1 MSQNT
6 TSQESWLDFFPE
18 SVGVANLPSFEP
30 TDPDSFE
37 RDFEEL
43 GLDNLDDDVYFPEL
57 SNAPLPIYRDVSTPS
72 SLTSSSGSMH
82 SMDLTEDGTNSEY
95 SSMTHTTSTYQ
106 PPVAFRNVD
115 FNPQSIGV
123 DPKQTSTMFPDPAV
137 LINSDTAGFFD
148 SFKTQF
154 PSNFFDTV
162 QVVKAQ
168 SDEGPYRPSVGISP
182 HCLFAAATQDAS
194 FAFPMDSPV
203 GAALI
208 AQSDMGPT
216 RKKFICPE
224 CGHREYRFY
233 SFLFILEAQCFFL
246 VSARKHNLKT
256 HMETH
261 NPNRPKPFVCPEGD
275 CGHPF
280 TRKHD
285 LKRHLESMH
294 GAK

>member
-6 TSQESWLDFFPE
+6 TSQESWLDLFPE

-30 TDPDSFE
+30 TDPESFE

-106 PPVAFRNVD
+106 PPLAFRNVD

-123 DPKQTSTMFPDPAV
+123 DPKHTSTMFTDPVV
-137 LINSDTAGFFD
+137 LTNSDTAGFFD

-182 HCLFAAATQDAS
+182 HCLFTAATQGAS

-203 GAALI
+203 GAALT
-208 AQSDMGPT
+208 AQSDTGPT

-233 SFLFILEAQCFFL
+233 SSFYSRGSMFLSSVRAQ
-246 VSARKHNLKT
+246 A
-256 HMETH
+256 
-261 NPNRPKPFVCPEGD
+261 
-275 CGHPF
+275 
-280 TRKHD
+280 
-285 LKRHLESMH
+285 
-294 GAK
+294 